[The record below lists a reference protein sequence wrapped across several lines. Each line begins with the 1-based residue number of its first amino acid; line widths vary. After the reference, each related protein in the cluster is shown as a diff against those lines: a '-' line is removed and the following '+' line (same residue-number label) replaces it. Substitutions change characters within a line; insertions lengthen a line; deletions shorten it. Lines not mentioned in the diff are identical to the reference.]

1 LGYSSEGWTAEKAAL
16 ELAKLKNASKVGEG
30 HSRLGEN
37 RKAVKKKIKRQ
48 KRDALLFGAIFN
60 DKYFPET
67 KAVEH
72 AIQLSEEKY
81 CSAIASLNA
90 TVSNTYRIFE
100 RDE

>member
-1 LGYSSEGWTAEKAAL
+1 MWI
-16 ELAKLKNASKVGEG
+16 SK
-30 HSRLGEN
+30 
-37 RKAVKKKIKRQ
+37 K
-48 KRDALLFGAIFN
+48 FFFN